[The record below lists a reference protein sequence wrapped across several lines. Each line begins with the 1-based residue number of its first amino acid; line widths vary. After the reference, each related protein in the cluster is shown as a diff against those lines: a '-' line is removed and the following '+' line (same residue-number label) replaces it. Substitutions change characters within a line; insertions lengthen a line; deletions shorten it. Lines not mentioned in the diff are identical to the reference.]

1 MEIKDDILYVASHHN
16 LLLIDLSSNSILES
30 IYVTDSE
37 YLGHIA
43 LDSLNYVYVADW
55 SAQKLF
61 RINLNNHTSTTLHT
75 FSDVPA
81 GVSYEESNNRIIV
94 LVLVNNAP
102 ILAYNL
108 TSGYIDTVRHTNI
121 NDPDAICRD
130 ATSNYYITS
139 FVENIVY
146 RFGYDFSSGPEII
159 STGHGGPSGIGYNGH
174 DNILGVTNYNFN
186 SIDFIQLEPSN
197 TELEKNIELKDYILF
212 QNYPNPF
219 NPSTKIKYQ
228 IPDLPAGRQ
237 GLSFVS
243 LKVYDVLGNE
253 VFTLVNE
260 EKPTGKHEVDFDA
273 SALTSGVYYYKIQ
286 AGNYVETKK
295 MVLIK

>member
-1 MEIKDDILYVASHHN
+1 
-16 LLLIDLSSNSILES
+16 
-30 IYVTDSE
+30 
-37 YLGHIA
+37 
-43 LDSLNYVYVADW
+43 VADW

-75 FSDVPA
+75 FSDVPV
-81 GVSYEESNNRIIV
+81 GISYEESNNRIII

-108 TSGYIDTVRHTNI
+108 PSGYIDTVRHTNI
-121 NDPDAICRD
+121 NHPDAICRD
-130 ATSNYYITS
+130 ATNNYYVTS
-139 FVENIVY
+139 FVDNIVY

-159 STGHGGPSGIGYNGH
+159 STGHGGPSGIGYNRH
-174 DNILGVTNYNFN
+174 DNIIGVTNYNFN

-219 NPSTKIKYQ
+219 NPKTNIKYS
-228 IPDLPAGRQ
+228 IVDKG
-237 GLSFVS
+237 FVS

-253 VFTLVNE
+253 VSTLVNE
-260 EKPTGKHEVDFDA
+260 EKLTGKHEVDFNA
-273 SALTSGVYYYKIQ
+273 NGLTSGVYYYKIQ
-286 AGNYVETKK
+286 AGNYFETKK